1 MIKFHQRIGSMLVQE
16 ISIPLQHLFMIK
28 LNYLEK
34 GKPIA
39 WFRSKMA
46 GDSISYVINAAMNIP
61 LSLLAVA
68 GNSLILVSFVKNPS
82 LISPSNIILISL
94 ALSDLC
100 VGLVVQPMYIAW
112 RLNQFDSIN
121 ETRRQDILFLVTV
134 FLSAILC
141 MFSLL
146 TVTVLSADRYLALRL
161 HLRYNEFITERRMY
175 CFLGLLS
182 VGSVA
187 ICSVTLFFQAYDEFL
202 GSFTAIACFVVNA
215 VLYLKIYRV
224 VQRHKRQ
231 INGLQSGRRLVNILR
246 FRTSSLA
253 MFYVYLIFLL
263 CYLPYTSLAILYPL
277 FRSNT
282 SVKIAFEASW
292 TLVYMNSALNPMLYS
307 WRLKRIRMAVT
318 DILCRL
324 CRKKL
329 LPRTEETNRGAS
341 QAIPS

>member
-1 MIKFHQRIGSMLVQE
+1 MS
-16 ISIPLQHLFMIK
+16 
-28 LNYLEK
+28 
-34 GKPIA
+34 
-39 WFRSKMA
+39 
-46 GDSISYVINAAMNIP
+46 GDSVPFSVVNAAMNIP
-61 LSLLAVA
+61 LSLLTVV

-94 ALSDLC
+94 ALSDLS
-100 VGLVVQPMYIAW
+100 VGLVVQPLYITW
-112 RLNQFDSIN
+112 RLHQFHFIN
-121 ETRRQDILFLVTV
+121 ETWRQDILFLVAV
-134 FLSAILC
+134 SLSAILC

-161 HLRYNEFITERRMY
+161 HLRYNELITERRMC

-187 ICSVTLFFQAYDEFL
+187 ICSVTLLFQEYDEFF
-202 GSFTAIACFVVNA
+202 GSFTAITCFVVNA
-215 VLYLKIYRV
+215 VLYSKIYRV

-231 INGLQSGRRLVNILR
+231 ISGLQSGRIPNRGLINILR

-263 CYLPYTSLAILYPL
+263 CYLPYTTLGILYPL
-277 FRSNT
+277 SRTNT

-307 WRLKRIRMAVT
+307 WRLKRIRMGVK
-318 DILCRL
+318 DILCGRL
-324 CRKKL
+324 HRRK
-329 LPRTEETNRGAS
+329 LPSRTKETIRSAS

>member
-1 MIKFHQRIGSMLVQE
+1 
-16 ISIPLQHLFMIK
+16 
-28 LNYLEK
+28 
-34 GKPIA
+34 
-39 WFRSKMA
+39 MA
-46 GDSISYVINAAMNIP
+46 GDSIHSVVNAAMNIP
-61 LSLLAVA
+61 LSLLAVV
-68 GNSLILVSFVKNPS
+68 GNSLILVAFVKNRS

-100 VGLVVQPMYIAW
+100 VGLIVQPMYIAW
-112 RLNQFDSIN
+112 RLNKSDLIN
-121 ETRRQDILFLVTV
+121 KTWRQDVLFLVSV
-134 FLSAILC
+134 FLSGILC

-161 HLRYNEFITERRMY
+161 HLRYNEFITERRMC

-182 VGSVA
+182 VASVA
-187 ICSVTLFFQAYDEFL
+187 ICSVTLLAQSYDEFV
-202 GSFTAIACFVVNA
+202 GSFTALACFVVNA

-231 INGLQSGRRLVNILR
+231 ISGLQSSRMPNRGLVNSLR

-263 CYLPYTSLAILYPL
+263 CYLPYTSLAIIYAL
-277 FRSNT
+277 FRANT

-307 WRLKRIRMAVT
+307 WRLRRIRMAVK
-318 DILCRL
+318 DMLCRIN
-324 CRKKL
+324 RRRL
-329 LPRTEETNRGAS
+329 LPRAEETIRGTS

>member
-1 MIKFHQRIGSMLVQE
+1 
-16 ISIPLQHLFMIK
+16 
-28 LNYLEK
+28 
-34 GKPIA
+34 
-39 WFRSKMA
+39 
-46 GDSISYVINAAMNIP
+46 MNIP
-61 LSLLAVA
+61 PCLVAVV
-68 GNSLILVSFVKNPS
+68 GNSLILVSFIKNPS

-112 RLNQFDSIN
+112 RFHQFYLIN
-121 ETRRQDILFLVTV
+121 ENWSQDILFSVTV

-161 HLRYNEFITERRMY
+161 HLRYNEFITERRMC
-175 CFLGLLS
+175 CFLGFLC

-187 ICSVTLFFQAYDEFL
+187 ICAVTLLFPAYDEFF
-202 GSFTAIACFVVNA
+202 GSFIALSCFVVNA

-231 INGLQSGRRLVNILR
+231 IHGLQQLDRIQNSGLVNILR

-253 MFYVYLIFLL
+253 MFYVYLILLL
-263 CYLPYTSLAILYPL
+263 CYLPYTSLAIVFPL
-277 FRSNT
+277 FRTNT
-282 SVKIAFEASW
+282 FVKIAFEASW

-307 WRLKRIRMAVT
+307 WRLKRIRMAVK
-318 DILCRL
+318 DVLCRL
-324 CRKKL
+324 YRRKS
-329 LPRTEETNRGAS
+329 LPRTEETIRPSS
-341 QAIPS
+341 QTIPS

>member
-1 MIKFHQRIGSMLVQE
+1 
-16 ISIPLQHLFMIK
+16 
-28 LNYLEK
+28 
-34 GKPIA
+34 
-39 WFRSKMA
+39 MA
-46 GDSISYVINAAMNIP
+46 GDSIPYVINAAMNIP
-61 LSLLAVA
+61 LSLLAVF

-82 LISPSNIILISL
+82 LISPSNIVLISL

-100 VGLVVQPMYIAW
+100 VGLIVQPMYIAW
-112 RLNQFDSIN
+112 RLNQSGFIN
-121 ETRRQDILFLVTV
+121 ETWRNDILFLVAV
-134 FLSAILC
+134 FLSGILC

-161 HLRYNEFITERRMY
+161 HLRYNEFITERRMC

-231 INGLQSGRRLVNILR
+231 INGLQSGRIPNRGLVNILR

-263 CYLPYTSLAILYPL
+263 CYLPYTSLAIVYPL
-277 FRSNT
+277 LRTNI
-282 SVKIAFEASW
+282 SVKIAFETSW
-292 TLVYMNSALNPMLYS
+292 TLVYMNSALNPMLYA
-307 WRLKRIRMAVT
+307 WRLKRIRMAVK

-324 CRKKL
+324 YRRKL
-329 LPRTEETNRGAS
+329 PPRTVETIRGAS